1 MFCPDLLKLVPV
13 PRPGLLVGLPF
24 SFSQSTSRARL
35 LGKIILL
42 LDPMMVSGKCP
53 VLCSQ
58 CSWPLS
64 LCTVCGGDLDYS
76 NQGKC
81 SFQKSLELICKMACI
96 FGIFLKW
103 FLRNFCLQKIIYFS
117 SLAFL
122 VNKNI
127 VFIFVGLAYTQQGD
141 YKQIFLRQCHC
152 LCPQV
157 QNQEAL
163 VAMENRSL
171 QQVLLGNSSR
181 NVLPPPCVC
190 SVTQSCPTLCNPTDC
205 SPPGSSVHGIVQA
218 RILEWGAI
226 SFSRGSSRRRD

>member
-35 LGKIILL
+35 LGKNILL
-42 LDPMMVSGKCP
+42 LHLMMVSGTCP

-58 CSWPLS
+58 RSWPLS
-64 LCTVCGGDLDYS
+64 LCTVCGGDLDYN

-81 SFQKSLELICKMACI
+81 SFQKSLELIYKMACI

-103 FLRNFCLQKIIYFS
+103 FLRNFCLQKIIS
-117 SLAFL
+117 CPSVAFL
-122 VNKNI
+122 VDKNI

-157 QNQEAL
+157 QNQEVL

-171 QQVLLGNSSR
+171 QQVSLENSSR
-181 NVLPPPCVC
+181 NVLPRPCVC
-190 SVTQSCPTLCNPTDC
+190 SVTQSCPTLCDPMDC
-205 SPPGSSVHGIVQA
+205 SPPGSSVHGISQA
-218 RILEWGAI
+218 SILEWAAI
-226 SFSRGSSRRRD
+226 SFSIKRNGHN